1 MDGYIN
7 GFGASRILSLTI
19 IRIPAPVTNPDAA
32 AATAAAEALCIVY
45 CRFIVI
51 VILGLLM
58 LKRSM
63 ADYVLYEL
71 TMIFFI
77 GKKYGDDNG
86 YRPKELN
93 SRSIQR
99 HS

>member
-1 MDGYIN
+1 MKKKAVMIADDDYDH
-7 GFGASRILSLTI
+7 LS
-19 IRIPAPVTNPDAA
+19 
-32 AATAAAEALCIVY
+32 
-45 CRFIVI
+45 
-51 VILGLLM
+51 
-58 LKRSM
+58 S
-63 ADYVLYEL
+63 YEL